1 MEIRIRNS
9 YKPKVGEYC
18 NTVVIDKE
26 TGVQYLF
33 DENGVYTE
41 LAGGDVSE
49 VLERAKA
56 YTDRVAAG
64 KVDKVEG
71 KELSTNDFT
80 DALKDKLDGVEAGA
94 EANKINVIKRNGVTL
109 PITNKTV
116 DIAVPTK
123 TSDLTNDSHFATTTY
138 VDAADQNL
146 QEQIDAISAAS
157 DVVDIVGTYADL
169 QNYDTSSL
177 GENDI
182 IKVLT
187 DESRGG
193 ATTYYRWSN
202 NTFTY
207 VGSEGPY
214 YTKSEADSTF
224 VPQTRTVN
232 NKALSSNITLTAQ
245 DVGAATPAD
254 IPTAVSELT
263 NDSGYITS
271 AALTSY
277 YTKTE
282 TDNLLDDKQD
292 NLVAGTGIDITNNVI
307 STTVAPTTFSYS
319 NGTLFI
325 NNQQESA

>member
-18 NTVVIDKE
+18 NTIVIDKE

-56 YTDRVAAG
+56 YTDRVASG
-64 KVDKVEG
+64 KVDKVDG
-71 KELSTNDFT
+71 KGLSTNDFT
-80 DALKDKLDGVEAGA
+80 NALKDKLDGIEAGA
-94 EANKINVIKRNGVTL
+94 EANKINVIKRNGTTL

-123 TSDLTNDSHFATTTY
+123 TSDLTNDSNFATTTY
-138 VDAADQNL
+138 VDAADNNL

-177 GENDI
+177 KANDI
-182 IKVLT
+182 VKVLA
-187 DESRGG
+187 DETRGG

-202 NTFTY
+202 NAFTY

-271 AALTSY
+271 AALNDY
-277 YTKTE
+277 YDKTE
-282 TDNLLDDKQD
+282 TDALLGAKQD
-292 NLVAGTGIDITNNVI
+292 TLTAGTGIDITSGVI

-325 NNQQESA
+325 NNQEESA